1 MTDLADG
8 QRAGRKV
15 MKGILGVGN
24 LLMADEGFGI
34 HVIKHIEDSCRLPAD
49 VELLDGGTAGMALM
63 PFFQRCDAVL
73 ILDVINLDAEPG
85 TLVSFSRSDFGDIV
99 RGQKTS
105 PHQIGILDILD
116 ILEMDGR
123 APRVDFLCAVPQ
135 EISESVELSPRLKGL
150 VPKAAEQAVCWAS
163 GPEGGSCQG

>member
-1 MTDLADG
+1 
-8 QRAGRKV
+8 

-34 HVIKHIEDSCRLPAD
+34 HVIRYIEDNCQIPAG
-49 VELLDGGTAGMALM
+49 VELLDGGTAGMALL

-73 ILDVINLDAEPG
+73 VLDVINLDAEPG
-85 TLVSFSRSDFGDIV
+85 TLVSFSRSDFGAVV

-116 ILEMDGR
+116 ILDMDGQ
-123 APRVDFLCAVPQ
+123 APGVDFLCAVPQ
-135 EISESVELSPRLKGL
+135 NISEAVELSPSLKGL
-150 VPKAAEQAVCWAS
+150 VPKAAEQALCWAS
-163 GPEGGSCQG
+163 GAGHQAMKVPPSKSSAPAGERDG